1 MYDTSN
7 PPVFQA
13 HPNAKSV
20 IAIHNFNWMFVQAT
34 VAILIL
40 VGFESVHLARRRGE
54 KRQTGR
60 SDRGHHLTAGSGGVL
75 LSVRVFRRKLL
86 LK

>member
-1 MYDTSN
+1 MSSRVMLNMVPQPSSTPAKALFAYILASMYDTSN

-34 VAILIL
+34 VAILI
-40 VGFESVHLARRRGE
+40 H
-54 KRQTGR
+54 GR
-60 SDRGHHLTAGSGGVL
+60 DLNR
-75 LSVRVFRRKLL
+75 
-86 LK
+86 